1 MESRKLLLM
10 NLFAGQQ
17 WRCRRREQTCGC
29 RGERREWDKL
39 RAALKRIHYHMQ
51 NR

>member
-1 MESRKLLLM
+1 MESGKIILM

-17 WRCRRREQTCGC
+17 WRYRHKEQTCGH

-39 RAALKRIHYHMQ
+39 KEKH
-51 NR
+51 